1 MALPDHMKIQR
12 KKVYTERL
20 TLHLDQPTMKA
31 LLKGFEVFREN
42 YSTFSEYGSMHT
54 DRICSQSILCKI
66 CEIEIF

>member
-1 MALPDHMKIQR
+1 MALSDQMKIPR

-42 YSTFSEYGSMHT
+42 YSTFSEYL
-54 DRICSQSILCKI
+54 RSIL
-66 CEIEIF
+66 IEYVKSPYFSRFVK

>member
-1 MALPDHMKIQR
+1 MALPDHMKIRR

-42 YSTFSEYGSMHT
+42 YSTFSEYV
-54 DRICSQSILCKI
+54 RCIL
-66 CEIEIF
+66 IEYIRSPYFARFVK

>member
-1 MALPDHMKIQR
+1 MALPDHMKIRR

-42 YSTFSEYGSMHT
+42 YSTFSEYL
-54 DRICSQSILCKI
+54 RSIL
-66 CEIEIF
+66 IEYVRSPYYAKFVK

>member
-1 MALPDHMKIQR
+1 MALSDQMKIPR

-42 YSTFSEYGSMHT
+42 YSTFSEYL
-54 DRICSQSILCKI
+54 RSIL
-66 CEIEIF
+66 IEYVKSPYFARFVK